1 MDGIPG
7 QNWNPVL
14 SEAGTEPIVIE
25 TMING
30 SPEMVSIGARVCVQM
45 ACASNAAIWWC
56 NDVSRSSPMLSTLII
71 LKFKHH
77 NVFRLGSAFK
87 SNKVLYRRMD
97 GPSQLIES
105 AWQMAQ

>member
-30 SPEMVSIGARVCVQM
+30 SPEMVSIGARVCV
-45 ACASNAAIWWC
+45 
-56 NDVSRSSPMLSTLII
+56 
-71 LKFKHH
+71 
-77 NVFRLGSAFK
+77 
-87 SNKVLYRRMD
+87 
-97 GPSQLIES
+97 
-105 AWQMAQ
+105 